1 MSQASQSQSQPQP
14 TGNRATAVPS
24 RRRRE
29 SRIPGQ
35 ELTLQET
42 LRVMDVARELRDQR
56 QTAEEMFRRDDLRIQ
71 LRDKLVRTARMSGDE
86 VTEEEIDAAI
96 AHYFDSLHTYQ
107 EPQRGWKRF
116 LAHTWVWRGRILAGA
131 TAVAALVGSYWFLFT

>member
-1 MSQASQSQSQPQP
+1 MSQASQSQSPSQPAGAQARSAP
-14 TGNRATAVPS
+14 A
-24 RRRRE
+24 RRRQA

-71 LRDKLVRTARMSGDE
+71 LRDKLVRTARMSGDD

-96 AHYFDSLHTYQ
+96 SHYFESLHTFQ
-107 EPQRGWKRF
+107 EPERGWKRF
-116 LAHTWVWRGRILAGA
+116 LAHAWVWRGRILAGA
-131 TAVAALVGSYWFLFT
+131 TAVAALVGSYWFLFS